1 MVEKTN
7 KLEAELF
14 QVKAQLER
22 ISSAKLDEMLSLQKS
37 VSDRTC
43 LGYDFS
49 FPNIAFT
56 STIVFV
62 PPSNNV
68 ESKNNDVQNVL
79 ASENIDKSKF
89 ILGAT
94 PKQDKK
100 EIKNSRAKKGNT

>member
-1 MVEKTN
+1 M
-7 KLEAELF
+7 
-14 QVKAQLER
+14 
-22 ISSAKLDEMLSLQKS
+22 ISL
-37 VSDRTC
+37 
-43 LGYDFS
+43 
-49 FPNIAFT
+49 PNIAST

-89 ILGAT
+89 ILGVT

>member
-1 MVEKTN
+1 MLAAFLEFSIAGRVETK
-7 KLEAELF
+7 
-14 QVKAQLER
+14 Q
-22 ISSAKLDEMLSLQKS
+22 
-37 VSDRTC
+37 SDNFYF
-43 LGYDFS
+43 LS
-49 FPNIAFT
+49 FPNIAST
-56 STIVFV
+56 STTVFV